1 MNILNHLKY
10 SELNN
15 ENRNSSSHY
24 AAVTICILPS
34 GEIIYIKRQDTMP
47 THKGQIAFPGGKAQL
62 GDLDIIDTAIRET
75 EEELLISRNV
85 IEPLGILA
93 GFDTKE
99 FEFTVFPV
107 VCRLDTIDLLNFDKR
122 EVKKVYS
129 VEVSYL
135 KEQSNWEFRGRYDSD
150 WILRIED
157 DILWGTT
164 AKMTL
169 DLLQLKFD

>member
-1 MNILNHLKY
+1 MNILNHLQY

-24 AAVTICILPS
+24 AAVAICVLPI
-34 GEIIYIKRQDTMP
+34 GELIYIKRQYTMP

-75 EEELLISRNV
+75 EEELLISRNI
-85 IEPLGILA
+85 IEPLGILK

-99 FEFTVFPV
+99 FEFPVFPV
-107 VCRLDTIDLLNFDKR
+107 VCRLDAIDLLNFDNR

-135 KEQSNWEFRGRYDSD
+135 KEQKNWEFRGWYDSD
-150 WILRIED
+150 WIIRIED
-157 DILWGTT
+157 DILWGAT
-164 AKMTL
+164 ANMTL

>member
-1 MNILNHLKY
+1 MLNYLKY

-15 ENRNSSSHY
+15 ENRKSSSHY
-24 AAVTICILPS
+24 AAVTICILPTDK
-34 GEIIYIKRQDTMP
+34 IIYIKRQDTMP

-62 GDLDIIDTAIRET
+62 LDLDIIDTAIRET
-75 EEELLISRNV
+75 EEELLINRNL
-85 IEPLGILA
+85 IKPLGILEA
-93 GFDTKE
+93 FDTKE
-99 FEFTVFPV
+99 FQFPVFPV
-107 VCRLDTIDLLNFDKR
+107 VCKLDTIDMLNFDKR

-135 KEQSNWEFRGRYDSD
+135 KEKNNWEFRGRYDSD

-157 DILWGTT
+157 DILWGAT

>member
-1 MNILNHLKY
+1 M
-10 SELNN
+10 
-15 ENRNSSSHY
+15 
-24 AAVTICILPS
+24 
-34 GEIIYIKRQDTMP
+34 
-47 THKGQIAFPGGKAQL
+47 

-157 DILWGTT
+157 DILWGAT